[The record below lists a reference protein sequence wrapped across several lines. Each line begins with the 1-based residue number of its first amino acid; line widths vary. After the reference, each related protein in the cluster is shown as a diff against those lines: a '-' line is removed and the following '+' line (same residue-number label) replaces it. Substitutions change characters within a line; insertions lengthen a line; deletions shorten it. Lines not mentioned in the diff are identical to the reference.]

1 MSEVIFKGAA
11 ADELSS
17 KIRISAVLENTV
29 AFDNV
34 RMAQCVESLFFGF
47 EKVLSDFIFISLVMW
62 NDFDCE
68 LNLREWG
75 FAK

>member
-11 ADELSS
+11 ANVLSR
-17 KIRISAVLENTV
+17 KIRISTVLENTV
-29 AFDNV
+29 AFDDV
-34 RMAQCVESLFFGF
+34 RMVQCVEGLFFGF
-47 EKVLSDFIFISLVMW
+47 EKVLGDFVFITLVMW

-68 LNLREWG
+68 LNLRRWC

>member
-17 KIRISAVLENTV
+17 KIRISAVLENSV
-29 AFDNV
+29 AFDDIGMV
-34 RMAQCVESLFFGF
+34 QYVEGLSFGYK
-47 EKVLSDFIFISLVMW
+47 KVLGDLVFISLVMG

-68 LNLREWG
+68 LNLRRWG